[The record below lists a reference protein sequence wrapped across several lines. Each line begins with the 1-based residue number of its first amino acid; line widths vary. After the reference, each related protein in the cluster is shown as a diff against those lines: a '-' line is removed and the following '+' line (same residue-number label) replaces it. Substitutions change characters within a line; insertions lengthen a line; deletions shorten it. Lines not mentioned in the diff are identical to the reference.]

1 MPESQTL
8 IEPATPASLDRPAPA
23 PARPLLDH
31 PESRRVVKYGIVGM
45 VNVAI
50 DFLLYA
56 VLVSFGVWY
65 VAAKTLSLVAATLN
79 GYTFNRRWTFR
90 AGRHQHHLLGKYV
103 AVQAGCL
110 VTNLV
115 LLTLLVEVLDQHAIV
130 AQAIALPFVAALS
143 FLANRL
149 WTFGSRLGSR
159 HRDRR

>member
-8 IEPATPASLDRPAPA
+8 IESPNAAPPGPPGPA

-31 PESRRVVKYGIVGM
+31 PESRRVVKYGIVGV

-56 VLVSFGVWY
+56 TLVWLGVWY

-90 AGRHQHHLLGKYV
+90 AGPHQHLLLGKYV
-103 AVQAGCL
+103 AVQAVCL
-110 VTNLV
+110 VTNLA
-115 LLTLLVEVLDQHAIV
+115 LLTLLVEGLDQHAIA

-149 WTFGSRLGSR
+149 WTFVPR
-159 HRDRR
+159 HRDRS